1 MGYINETTGNVGEY
15 NIESTNT
22 TDNVVEKI
30 KEYELS
36 FEDSE
41 YLKENADNFGIK
53 NLGIRN
59 DSSSDVVVNVNNRPF
74 TILVGSALNL
84 PYIEMIKSVVFVS
97 AGAKVSVRYVY

>member
-53 NLGIRN
+53 NLFDKGYNYENSIYCSHR
-59 DSSSDVVVNVNNRPF
+59 F
-74 TILVGSALNL
+74 
-84 PYIEMIKSVVFVS
+84 
-97 AGAKVSVRYVY
+97 